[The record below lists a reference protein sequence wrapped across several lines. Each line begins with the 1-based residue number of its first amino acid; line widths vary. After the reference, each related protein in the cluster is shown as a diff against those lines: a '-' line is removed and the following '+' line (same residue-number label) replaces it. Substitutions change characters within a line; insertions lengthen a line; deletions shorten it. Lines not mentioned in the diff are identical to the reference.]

1 MRFFNHILFL
11 GTASTI
17 AVEAAL
23 IQYCRSLT
31 SVHRFAPGNWLKRA
45 FGRVSIIPKE
55 TSVQTRTIIE
65 RRKLWASKSL
75 HVRTKLV
82 ESPTKYRPDRT
93 EHRSGSTIDHQ
104 SIFPNTCD
112 RHQDHL
118 PWHGSQ
124 RCLVQEARCIV
135 AIEERRGIEHATRQI
150 LQIDAGEAVGGSCV
164 SSDPKDTRVGS
175 VADLEVCDYLD
186 DVVLRSRRAT
196 VPI

>member
-1 MRFFNHILFL
+1 MLASFRKKQVFRRVLLSNVASCGHPSLCMSGPSWLRAQPSIDP
-11 GTASTI
+11 TAPSTG
-17 AVEAAL
+17 AVVLL
-23 IQYCRSLT
+23 IIS
-31 SVHRFAPGNWLKRA
+31 
-45 FGRVSIIPKE
+45 
-55 TSVQTRTIIE
+55 
-65 RRKLWASKSL
+65 
-75 HVRTKLV
+75 
-82 ESPTKYRPDRT
+82 
-93 EHRSGSTIDHQ
+93 Q
-104 SIFPNTCD
+104 SFPIHAY

-164 SSDPKDTRVGS
+164 PSNPKDTRVGS

>member
-1 MRFFNHILFL
+1 MSGPSWLRAQPSIDP
-11 GTASTI
+11 TAPSTG
-17 AVEAAL
+17 AVAL
-23 IQYCRSLT
+23 L
-31 SVHRFAPGNWLKRA
+31 
-45 FGRVSIIPKE
+45 II
-55 TSVQTRTIIE
+55 S
-65 RRKLWASKSL
+65 
-75 HVRTKLV
+75 
-82 ESPTKYRPDRT
+82 
-93 EHRSGSTIDHQ
+93 Q
-104 SIFPNTCD
+104 SFPIHAY

-164 SSDPKDTRVGS
+164 PSDAKDTWVGS